1 MAKTST
7 KRKELLKLEDRN
19 VFGSA
24 VFTFKKL
31 FLNEDLRWSL
41 NLVLKTTLPES
52 FREYTF
58 KFSLNENPYTMRI
71 SDLERRIAEINAD
84 VQGDLFPHEVYLSD
98 GARRTQIKNIEKDI
112 EDTKDELKE
121 ALESTPVI
129 EFDGVIDKLEYKN
142 GHTIVTFSVPAN
154 SVSELNTNR
163 SIFTNY
169 KLELIRE

>member
-1 MAKTST
+1 MAKA
-7 KRKELLKLEDRN
+7 KKELLNLEERN
-19 VFGSA
+19 IFGSA

-31 FLNEDLRWSL
+31 MLNENLRWSL

-84 VQGDLFPHEVYLSD
+84 AQGDLFPSD
-98 GARRTQIKNIEKDI
+98 GARKTQIKNIEKDI
-112 EDTKDELKE
+112 QDTKDELKE

-142 GHTIVTFSVPAN
+142 GETIVTFSVPAN

>member
-7 KRKELLKLEDRN
+7 KRKELLQLEDRT

-31 FLNEDLRWSL
+31 MLNENLRWSL

-84 VQGDLFPHEVYLSD
+84 VQGDLFPSD

-142 GHTIVTFSVPAN
+142 GETIVTFSVPAN

>member
-1 MAKTST
+1 MGKKTSV
-7 KRKELLKLEDRN
+7 KRKELLVIDDETVVATALFK
-19 VFGSA
+19 
-24 VFTFKKL
+24 FKKL
-31 FLNEDLRWSL
+31 FMDESLVWALQLELR
-41 NLVLKTTLPES
+41 TTLPQS
-52 FREYTF
+52 YREYDF
-58 KFSLNENPYTMRI
+58 KFSLNEDPYKMRI
-71 SDLERRIAEINAD
+71 KDLEKRKEDIKAD
-84 VQGDLFPHEVYLSD
+84 SQGDLFPSD

-142 GHTIVTFSVPAN
+142 GETIVTFSVPAN